1 MSEQLRK
8 VVFME
13 NLINGVNN
21 EIDGIFKNCDSS
33 DSVNP
38 FLNKD
43 FSLTCDNFVSIASV
57 LSYLKEHENHVYAVI
72 SSNFPD
78 SYEKIEALCNAMCHD
93 DCISVKNGAVSYEHG

>member
-1 MSEQLRK
+1 
-8 VVFME
+8 ME

-21 EIDGIFKNCDSS
+21 EIDRNLQNCDSS

-43 FSLTCDNFVSIASV
+43 FSLTFNNFVSIASI
-57 LSYLKEHENHVYAVI
+57 LSYLKEHEGHVYAVI

-93 DCISVKNGAVSYEHG
+93 DCISVKNGVASYEHG

>member
-1 MSEQLRK
+1 MSEQLGK

-38 FLNKD
+38 FLNQD
-43 FSLTCDNFVSIASV
+43 FSLTFDNFVSLASV
-57 LSYLKEHENHVYAVI
+57 LGYLKEHEEHVYDVI
-72 SSNFPD
+72 SSFFPD
-78 SYEKIEALCNAMCHD
+78 SYEKIEALYTAMCHD
-93 DCISVKNGAVSYEHG
+93 DCISVKNGVVSYEHG